1 MAPKSTQKCPQCG
14 TVAQV
19 GQNFCGFCRQRL
31 TFCQVCSATNL
42 AWSRFCHNCGKALGA
57 PPAVREGA
65 PRPSVPSQVPPA
77 RTVKTNDEIDK
88 LVMNYLQEHRGEM
101 STSRASQELHIS
113 QVDLTQSISRL
124 QGHGLIQRE
133 APPIERMRVCASCK
147 KTIGEG
153 EPFCSYC
160 GSKQV
165 AHTVEESQTP
175 LDPHA
180 LEVGLKMRDMIL
192 GAKDHEEY
200 SYSVDKVT
208 TEMGKIALGEEKS
221 KELDADQLHFQDQLR
236 LLTLVFEYA
245 RDYVPYKGETFG
257 EHIRWPWETM
267 ETGGDCDCKIVL
279 LASMLDCLAFRRMY
293 LRILPPGTYR
303 DSSTKRETR
312 MQGHVILE
320 VELKGDET
328 GSRRPVLLDPSC
340 TDCDVNEI
348 PESLKSFLLY
358 SIPVIP

>member
-1 MAPKSTQKCPQCG
+1 
-14 TVAQV
+14 
-19 GQNFCGFCRQRL
+19 
-31 TFCQVCSATNL
+31 
-42 AWSRFCHNCGKALGA
+42 
-57 PPAVREGA
+57 
-65 PRPSVPSQVPPA
+65 
-77 RTVKTNDEIDK
+77 
-88 LVMNYLQEHRGEM
+88 
-101 STSRASQELHIS
+101 
-113 QVDLTQSISRL
+113 
-124 QGHGLIQRE
+124 
-133 APPIERMRVCASCK
+133 
-147 KTIGEG
+147 
-153 EPFCSYC
+153 
-160 GSKQV
+160 
-165 AHTVEESQTP
+165 
-175 LDPHA
+175 
-180 LEVGLKMRDMIL
+180 MRDMIL